1 MKARWIL
8 PLFLILGIAGAGCRP
23 RRPVRPAGTYD
34 YWTGQPI
41 ATANDGTYP
50 TATGQ
55 TTGTAPPPT
64 ATTPPPVY
72 TATPPSDADRAA
84 ARDLFTQGA
93 ALQQQNKPG
102 EALDA
107 FARSMSVYPAP
118 TTAFRIAQCKAM
130 LGRLVEASE
139 GYRAIIN
146 AQLPAGSPP
155 AYVESQKASADELAK
170 LEPRIPKARIVIVPD
185 RAAGLAVAVDG
196 RPMNPALVGVGRPI
210 DPGAHRVT
218 ASATGYAPVEVTFE
232 IRETEQKDVPIALRR

>member
-8 PLFLILGIAGAGCRP
+8 PLFFVLGLVGAGCRKRP
-23 RRPVRPAGTYD
+23 PRPVGTYD
-34 YWTGQPI
+34 YWTGQPVGT
-41 ATANDGTYP
+41 ATYGANG
-50 TATGQ
+50 TATGP
-55 TTGTAPPPT
+55 TGTAPPPT
-64 ATTPPPVY
+64 STTPAPVY

-155 AYVESQKASADELAK
+155 AYVDSQKASADELAK
-170 LEPRIPKARIVIVPD
+170 LEPRIPKARIVVVPD
-185 RAAGLAVAVDG
+185 RAAGLAIAVDG
-196 RPMNPALVGVGRPI
+196 RPINTALVGVPRPT
-210 DPGAHRVT
+210 DPGAHRIT
-218 ASATGYAPVEVTFE
+218 ASASGYAPVEVTFE
-232 IRETEQKDVPIALRR
+232 LREQEQKDVQVVLRR